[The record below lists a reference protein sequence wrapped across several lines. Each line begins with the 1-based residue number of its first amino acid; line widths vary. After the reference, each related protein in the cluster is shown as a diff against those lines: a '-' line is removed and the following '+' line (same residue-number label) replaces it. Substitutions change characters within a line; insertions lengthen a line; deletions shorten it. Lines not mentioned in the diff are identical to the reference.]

1 MSKKILTSIDPS
13 NITINF
19 FSRIYN
25 IIKSSI
31 HIIITPPK
39 PGNEEAVVI
48 PSSDNDIESI
58 FSEPLIVNAY
68 TPNGI
73 TAYPH
78 TLNGITAYADTP
90 NGTIVKRDS
99 LELLKE
105 TYVDK

>member
-13 NITINF
+13 EITINF
-19 FSRIYN
+19 ISRIYN
-25 IIKSSI
+25 ILKLSI
-31 HIIITPPK
+31 HHIITPPK
-39 PGNEEAVVI
+39 PGNGDTIVI
-48 PSSDNDIESI
+48 PSSDNDIESP
-58 FSEPLIVNAY
+58 FSESLIANEY

-73 TAYPH
+73 TAYAH
-78 TLNGITAYADTP
+78 TP